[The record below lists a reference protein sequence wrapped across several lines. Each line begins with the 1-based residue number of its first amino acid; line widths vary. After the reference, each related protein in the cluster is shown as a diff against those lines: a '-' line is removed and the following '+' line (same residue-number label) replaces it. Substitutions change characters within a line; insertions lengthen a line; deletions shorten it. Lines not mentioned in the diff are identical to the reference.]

1 MKSRAS
7 ILKQAARRER
17 ERERERVVLHSVA
30 RKPVESNGNGAEILS
45 SLRYLGIKFVV
56 VGGSKEVS

>member
-30 RKPVESNGNGAEILS
+30 RKPVESNGAEILS